1 MRDDQTFFNTQRA
14 SQMLFIVEGAA
25 SKGQPQR
32 DKNLKQV
39 LPSSKKRR
47 KISSKKIGIEYGKK
61 ELSQI
66 SMPQVAP
73 KTGGPC
79 KR

>member
-1 MRDDQTFFNTQRA
+1 MRDDQAFFNTQRA

-39 LPSSKKRR
+39 LPSSEKTQKNITQKK
-47 KISSKKIGIEYGKK
+47 
-61 ELSQI
+61 
-66 SMPQVAP
+66 
-73 KTGGPC
+73 
-79 KR
+79 